1 MGEGQGGRWATC
13 SAQDHPIAKNYLA
26 HTSRLLRLRNHIVKE
41 IKMNFVK
48 KKTLKLKYSQF
59 DLQNAN
65 FLENKFVLLKKT
77 SKMTIR
83 LVGEDQ
89 VSRILPL
96 LINLIQVLK
105 IRNKN
110 ESSFSSH
117 LTSPSAPEPGT
128 TAKIPGSKPPMCS
141 WNGEMVSWD
150 SSPHFW
156 ALESGPTRDPR
167 GLRSFLGGGLWVAL
181 IFFLSDYLHFL
192 NWLPWTCYLL
202 KRKNKKV
209 VC

>member
-1 MGEGQGGRWATC
+1 
-13 SAQDHPIAKNYLA
+13 
-26 HTSRLLRLRNHIVKE
+26 
-41 IKMNFVK
+41 MNFVK

-141 WNGEMVSWD
+141 
-150 SSPHFW
+150 
-156 ALESGPTRDPR
+156 
-167 GLRSFLGGGLWVAL
+167 
-181 IFFLSDYLHFL
+181 
-192 NWLPWTCYLL
+192 
-202 KRKNKKV
+202 
-209 VC
+209 